1 MTAPGIERIPLK
13 RNRSTYCL
21 WPLKRRAG
29 LSHVFTYVKNAL
41 AVLLLLLLASNPT
54 QAFELD
60 GAFTQG
66 GLVVGRTEP
75 GSTVAVDGRP
85 VRVSAGGRFILGFG
99 RDAADRAV
107 IEVSHP
113 GGGTE
118 SRTIEV
124 AKRQYPV
131 QRIDGLPS
139 AQVTPDTEALK
150 RIKADNARIG
160 EARTLDTDEPY
171 FASGFAWPLVG
182 RISGVFG
189 SQRILNG
196 EARRPHNGVDVAAP
210 AGTLVRAPA
219 DGVVAMADEDMFF
232 TGKTLMIDH
241 GHGLTSVY
249 AHMSAILVAEGR
261 PVARGEPIGRT
272 GMSGR
277 ATGPHLHWGVTLF
290 ATHLDP
296 ALLAAPMPP
305 GTRD

>member
-1 MTAPGIERIPLK
+1 MK
-13 RNRSTYCL
+13 
-21 WPLKRRAG
+21 
-29 LSHVFTYVKNAL
+29 AL
-41 AVLLLLLLASNPT
+41 GRAVLLLLLPAAVFPA

-75 GSTVAVDGRP
+75 GSTVAVDGKTL
-85 VRVSAGGRFILGFG
+85 RVSAGGRFIVGFG
-99 RDAADRAV
+99 RDAPPRAV
-107 IEVSHP
+107 IEVSRP

-118 SRTIEV
+118 SRIIEV
-124 AKRQYPV
+124 ARRQYPI
-131 QRIDGLPS
+131 QRIDGLP
-139 AQVTPDTEALK
+139 ARQVTPDPEALK
-150 RIKADNARIG
+150 RIKKDNARIG
-160 EARTLDTDEPY
+160 AARKVDTDEPY
-171 FASGFAWPLVG
+171 FASGFAWPLEG

-196 EARRPHNGVDVAAP
+196 VPRRPHNGVDVAAP
-210 AGTLVRAPA
+210 PGTLVRAPA
-219 DGVVAMADEDMFF
+219 DGVAAMADEDMFF

-261 PVARGEPIGRT
+261 PVARGEPIGRV

-277 ATGPHLHWGVTLF
+277 ATGPHLHWGVTWF

-296 ALLAAPMPP
+296 ALLVAPMAP
-305 GTRD
+305 GTND